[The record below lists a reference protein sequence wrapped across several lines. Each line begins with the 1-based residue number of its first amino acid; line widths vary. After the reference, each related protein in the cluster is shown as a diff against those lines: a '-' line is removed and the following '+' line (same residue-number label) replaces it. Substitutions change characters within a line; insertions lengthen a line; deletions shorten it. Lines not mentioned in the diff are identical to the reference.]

1 MNIIGKIMGIVKK
14 SNAQVYEHNGL
25 TPGFKPEPIK
35 LKILA
40 IILSSIS

>member
-1 MNIIGKIMGIVKK
+1 MEIAKK

-40 IILSSIS
+40 IIPSSTS